1 MDRRNFLKTSAGVT
15 GFALAAPHIARAA
28 TVTMRFAHF
37 AEESHP
43 ANIAAKQFASQ
54 IEKRTDGAIKIAIFP
69 NNQLGGPPEQAQQ
82 IKLGTIDMGLPT
94 QGQLDKYDKAFATIE
109 LPFIFNGPQDAFPI
123 LDGPAMDWLA
133 PLAEKQGFVLLRNWE
148 YGFRNVTNSVRPI
161 NSPDDMK
168 GLKIRTPPELQ
179 IQVCMEALG
188 SVVQAIAFPELYL
201 ALSQKVV
208 DGEENPIAVIY
219 FNKIYEVQKHLA
231 LTRHVYNNMIHTVGI
246 NSWKKLT
253 PEQQAIFREESKN
266 SGELMRKLMADSEA
280 YQIDKLQI
288 PLLVHVT
295 RNDADVNIE
304 EAMQLVDA
312 LRARKPQLA
321 ETKVYDA
328 PPGGH
333 TFDRRVDPVTWQPEN
348 TREQRDS
355 WNRVWAFLDWHLEPL
370 RDGSGPPASPTPR

>member
-1 MDRRNFLKTSAGVT
+1 MHRREFLKTSAGAASLT
-15 GFALAAPHIARAA
+15 MAAPWIAKAA
-28 TVTMRFAHF
+28 TIIMRFAHF
-37 AEESHP
+37 AEETHP

-54 IEKRTDGAIKIAIFP
+54 VEKRTGGAIKIAIFP

-94 QGQLDKYDKAFATIE
+94 QGQLDKYDKAFATVE
-109 LPFIFNGPQDAFPI
+109 LPFIFNGPQDAFKI

-161 NSPDDMK
+161 NSPDDIK

-179 IQVCMEALG
+179 IQAAMEALG
-188 SVVQAIAFPELYL
+188 AVVQAIAFPELYL

-231 LTRHVYNNMIHTVGI
+231 LTRHVYNNMIHTVGT

-253 PEQQAIFREESKN
+253 PDQQKIFREESK
-266 SGELMRKLMADSEA
+266 SAGDLMRKLIADAEA
-280 YQIDKLQI
+280 DEINRLQKAGLQI
-288 PLLVHVT
+288 T
-295 RNDADVNIE
+295 RPDLAPFRAKMDPAYKRIADYAGADNVKKFRDI
-304 EAMQLVDA
+304 VDQ
-312 LRARKPQLA
+312 ARKA
-321 ETKVYDA
+321 
-328 PPGGH
+328 
-333 TFDRRVDPVTWQPEN
+333 
-348 TREQRDS
+348 
-355 WNRVWAFLDWHLEPL
+355 
-370 RDGSGPPASPTPR
+370 